1 MLSKRPVAPA
11 SSLGSDHRLVVL
23 RLLLDDPRLD
33 LDEVDWAAVRA
44 VAQHTGVIVR
54 VADAVARRNERLPER
69 LADSAA
75 QACGRTQRVLEI
87 VDQLSAICVRRGIA
101 HAVMKTAER
110 YPDTGRDIDLLV
122 STSRRDTPILNSLP
136 AVARKRTWRHQLAG
150 SSTYTAAHG
159 IVIDIWHGR
168 LGSLGEHAR
177 FARLLL
183 ERAGPVAVGVTTFV
197 APASEDHLLLIAAQ
211 QMYTRPAFRLSDVY
225 WTIAALRDQKVN
237 WDYLFATALSMGLVS
252 AVGTYVQY
260 VDAVYFRLFNR
271 SLIDADVATRF
282 HGFFQ
287 QAAARSSERFPNP
300 RAAAR
305 LYLQHFRATIESGR
319 WHSAARLSLMPVV
332 AAAALTHRS
341 RRMR

>member
-1 MLSKRPVAPA
+1 MLSNRPAAPA
-11 SSLGSDHRLVVL
+11 WSGSVDHRLVVL
-23 RLLLDDPRLD
+23 RLLLDDPQLD

-44 VAQHTGVIVR
+44 VAEHTGVIVR
-54 VADAVARRNERLPER
+54 VADAVARHHERLPER

-87 VDQLSAICVRRGIA
+87 VDQLSAVCIKRGIA

-177 FARLLL
+177 FARLVL
-183 ERAGPVAVGVTTFV
+183 ERARPVPVGVTTFV
-197 APASEDHLLLIAAQ
+197 APSSEDHLLLIAAQ

-225 WTIAALRDQKVN
+225 WTMAALRDQKIN

-252 AVGTYVQY
+252 AVGTYLQY
-260 VDAVYFRLFNR
+260 VDGVYVRLFNR
-271 SLIDADVATRF
+271 SLIDAHVTARF

-287 QAAARSSERFPNP
+287 EAAARGSERFPNP

-305 LYLQHFRATIESGR
+305 LFLQHFRATLESGR
-319 WHSAARLSLMPVV
+319 WHSAARLSLLPVV
-332 AAAALTHRS
+332 AAAALTHRP
-341 RRMR
+341 RRIR